1 MKGTIVGGT
10 KAVAAFVVRYVPA
23 TPMLDRFTVETARQV
38 LFSGVSVA
46 GPLVVTLLVVGAV
59 LDFLG
64 SMLAPLVH
72 VLTLLGLTAG
82 QEGIVAQV
90 LTVLALV
97 SVVVLTGVLA
107 ETSSTAGA
115 VQGVGRYVE
124 AVPGVGSV
132 YSSFDQ
138 MSDVMLES
146 DTKGFK
152 EVKLVE
158 FPHEGI
164 YSLAFKTSAVAE
176 SEAGE
181 EGMSVLFVPMAPNPV
196 MGGFMVCVA
205 TEQVRNID
213 MTVQEAF
220 QAIITSGVAMSGSR
234 EWFQ

>member
-1 MKGTIVGGT
+1 MKESLGGVT
-10 KAVAAFVVRYVPA
+10 RAAIALLVRYLPA
-23 TPMLDRFTVETARQV
+23 TPLLERFTGEAVRQV
-38 LFSGVSVA
+38 LLSGVSVA
-46 GPLVVTLLVVGAV
+46 GPLVVTLVVLGAV

-64 SMLAPLVH
+64 NILAPLVH
-72 VLTLLGLTAG
+72 VLTVLGLTGG
-82 QEGIVAQV
+82 QEGIIAQGVTMLAIVAIV
-90 LTVLALV
+90 FV
-97 SVVVLTGVLA
+97 TGVLA
-107 ETSSTAGA
+107 ETNSTSGA
-115 VQGVGRYVE
+115 VDGFGRYVE

-146 DTKGFK
+146 ETQGFK

-158 FPHEGI
+158 FHHEGI
-164 YSLAFKTSAVAE
+164 YSLAFKTSAVDGADP
-176 SEAGE
+176 GE

-205 TEQVRNID
+205 DDQVQDID

-234 EWFQ
+234 DWFQ